1 MSGHAVTLHLPETL
15 YKRFRQRADWTHRS
29 LETELLDAV
38 AAGAPVEDELSPETL
53 ESIAALEHLG
63 DDELWRL
70 ARQAMSREASQELE
84 ALHAKQRD
92 QGLDPSEDA
101 TRARLIHE
109 YERAMLIRAQVVKL
123 LKSRGH
129 DVSSLLT
136 IRKQSRTAPE
146 DGGLRTPLGSRLSAR
161 FAGIGLDEEIPELR
175 DQPARPALEPRPPSR
190 HR

>member
-1 MSGHAVTLHLPETL
+1 MPVHAITLHLPETL
-15 YKRFRQRADWTHRS
+15 YKRFRQRAEWTHRS

-53 ESIAALEHLG
+53 EAIAALEHLG

-70 ARQAMSREASQELE
+70 SRQAMSREASQELE

-92 QGLDPSEDA
+92 QGLDPAEDA
-101 TRARLIHE
+101 TRASLIHE
-109 YERAMLIRAQVVKL
+109 YERAMLVRAQAAKH

-136 IRKQSRTAPE
+136 IR
-146 DGGLRTPLGSRLSAR
+146 
-161 FAGIGLDEEIPELR
+161 
-175 DQPARPALEPRPPSR
+175 
-190 HR
+190 